1 MINYKLTLISAMHT
15 YGFSHTY
22 IGNNLSCGD
31 EVLHSTKDGKG
42 WLPFHALEEAK
53 HAICIVD
60 GP

>member
-1 MINYKLTLISAMHT
+1 MC
-15 YGFSHTY
+15 GFSHAY
-22 IGNNLSCGD
+22 IGNNLSFGD

-42 WLPFHALEEAK
+42 WLAMKVLEEAQ